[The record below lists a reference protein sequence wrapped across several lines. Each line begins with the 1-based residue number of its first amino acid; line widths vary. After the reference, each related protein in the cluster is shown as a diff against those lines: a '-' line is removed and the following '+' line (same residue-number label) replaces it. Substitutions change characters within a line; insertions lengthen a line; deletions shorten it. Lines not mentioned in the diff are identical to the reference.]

1 MFGSDYEFIG
11 VELLLNEQYERV
23 KVRFIKDQA
32 QNDCLVDI
40 NRRKLI
46 AVSLIYD
53 LS

>member
-1 MFGSDYEFIG
+1 MFGPNYEFIS
-11 VELLLNEQYERV
+11 VELLRDEQYEGV